1 MNFARHVPWYR
12 RFVFGDQWPNKTH
25 WNWLQAEFRGAYI
38 IVERHKPRECSCSYC
53 EGEHGHGMFWMP
65 SERRYGWRVINLFH
79 RVYIRWVPRS

>member
-1 MNFARHVPWYR
+1 MNFAPHVPWYR

-25 WNWLQAEFRGAYI
+25 WNWLQAEFRGAHI

-65 SERRYGWRVINLFH
+65 SERKYGWRVINLFH
-79 RVYIRWVPRS
+79 RVYIRWVPRG